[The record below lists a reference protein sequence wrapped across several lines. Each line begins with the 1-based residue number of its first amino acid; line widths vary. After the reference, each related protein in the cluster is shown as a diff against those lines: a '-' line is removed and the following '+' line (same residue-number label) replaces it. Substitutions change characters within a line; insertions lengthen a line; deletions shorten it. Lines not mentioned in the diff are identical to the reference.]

1 MTVEQIQTELTAVND
16 AILRIT
22 GAKSGS
28 YSIGGRQ
35 VSLEPANKL
44 EALYKRQAELE
55 LKLSR
60 AQRGGIRVRSGV
72 PAR

>member
-1 MTVEQIQTELTAVND
+1 MTKDQIETELTAVND

-22 GAKSGS
+22 GAKTGS

-44 EALYKRQAELE
+44 EALYARQRELE
-55 LKLSR
+55 LKLTR
-60 AQRGGIRVRSGV
+60 VQGGGIRVRYGV